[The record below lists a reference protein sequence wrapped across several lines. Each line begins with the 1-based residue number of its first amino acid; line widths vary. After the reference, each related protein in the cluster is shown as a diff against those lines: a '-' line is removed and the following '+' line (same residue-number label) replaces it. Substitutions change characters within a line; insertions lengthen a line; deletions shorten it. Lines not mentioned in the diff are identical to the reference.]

1 MEKFVFYSGQDRKQ
15 NRTAYFVN
23 LGKVLENIP
32 SFLMIK
38 MTYTVMF
45 LLLDCHCF
53 IFKILFR

>member
-15 NRTAYFVN
+15 NRTAYSVN
-23 LGKVLENIP
+23 LGRVLKMSLLFFDN
-32 SFLMIK
+32 MI
-38 MTYTVMF
+38 YTVFF